1 MQNKKE
7 EKYRKQRISSFTWSN
22 TRSYIN
28 IEWDF
33 FKTKHLQ
40 TKRIATQSYRTSAWK
55 PFRAEL
61 KKIVRLPSTRPWV
74 CE

>member
-33 FKTKHLQ
+33 FKTKHLPNQ
-40 TKRIATQSYRTSAWK
+40 TNCNT
-55 PFRAEL
+55 EL
-61 KKIVRLPSTRPWV
+61 
-74 CE
+74 